1 MKFSKNR
8 PELNASSMAD
18 IAFLLLIFF
27 LVTTTIQNETGIF
40 TKLPPMV
47 EAPNTLLHSRNV
59 LDIKINANN
68 KLLVK
73 GDLMPIQEL
82 SSYTTSFLLNKEHRQ
97 DFPAFKK
104 KTLNL
109 VRTVPVSKQVI
120 SIQNDRG
127 TSYNQY
133 IQVRNEI
140 LKGYSAARNHLA
152 RKYFGTTVIQLENQD
167 EIPKLKVIQQM
178 LPHRISEAEPVEVAA
193 LK

>member
-27 LVTTTIQNETGIF
+27 LVTTTIQNEIGIF

-47 EAPNTLLHSRNV
+47 EAPHALHHSRNV
-59 LDIKINANN
+59 LDIKINTNN
-68 KLLVK
+68 QLLVK
-73 GDLMPIQEL
+73 SEMMSITQLG
-82 SSYTTSFLLNKEHRQ
+82 SYTTSFLLNKEHRQ
-97 DFPAFKK
+97 DFPAFKN

-109 VRTVPVSKQVI
+109 VGTVPVSKQVI

-140 LKGYSAARNHLA
+140 LKGYSNARNELA
-152 RKYFGTTVIQLENQD
+152 KKYFGTTLKQLEKQG
-167 EIPKLKVIQQM
+167 ETAKLKVIQKL